1 MRLDKVLAH
10 MGYGSRKDVKELI
23 KKEWVTVNGARV
35 KHGRIHVDPYNDV
48 IMVKQTPVHYRKY
61 IYVMINKPQG
71 IISATTDRR
80 EKTIIDL
87 LPPDVQRFNPF
98 PAGRL
103 DKDAEG
109 LVILTNDGEVAHQL
123 TSPKKAVKKTY
134 YVTVDGR
141 ITEKDVW
148 QFAQGIILD
157 DGYQTKPGDLTIL
170 TSGCISTVELGITEG
185 KFHQV
190 KRMFAAV
197 GKKVIYLKRLQ
208 MGDIRLDTTLEPGAF
223 RELTK
228 TERKYC
234 LSLKAKKN

>member
-1 MRLDKVLAH
+1 PNCSNVHSVIVFGCWINYLSGNVLDISRKKGGLSMRLDKVLAH

-23 KKEWVTVNGARV
+23 KKEWVTVNGARG

-61 IYVMINKPQG
+61 IYVMINKPKG
-71 IISATTDRR
+71 IISETTDRR
-80 EKTIIDL
+80 VKTIIDL
-87 LPPDVQRFNPF
+87 LTPDVQRFNPF
-98 PAGRL
+98 PALRL
-103 DKDAEG
+103 DKDAE
-109 LVILTNDGEVAHQL
+109 
-123 TSPKKAVKKTY
+123 
-134 YVTVDGR
+134 
-141 ITEKDVW
+141 
-148 QFAQGIILD
+148 
-157 DGYQTKPGDLTIL
+157 DLMIL